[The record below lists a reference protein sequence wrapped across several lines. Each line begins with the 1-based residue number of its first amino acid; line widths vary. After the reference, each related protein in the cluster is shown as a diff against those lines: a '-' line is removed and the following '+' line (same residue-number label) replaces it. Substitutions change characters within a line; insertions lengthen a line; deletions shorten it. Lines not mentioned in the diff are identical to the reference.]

1 MDKATVGSVVE
12 PRRICE
18 DPSVMWFHAARSPR
32 APFLLLAG
40 VVALVALACGSDES
54 PDQPVPATETARE
67 VAPEATTETQPADAG
82 SSVDEHYLRDVC
94 AVGRPLEFAFQEAAR
109 ELEFGE
115 DLDEDDPAVFATRF
129 IDGLR
134 EHVAALQMVTPP
146 DDVGEYHK
154 AAIAQYDALIGV
166 FDTMLEAAESGEE
179 SAGEEAF
186 EGFGAIFA
194 GGFEALTLPPDVRD
208 RLAEAASTV
217 PECFGSGFL
226 LGFLGGGEGA
236 PAGSDDPAAE
246 AYVREVCL
254 VGAAYEAAVQEA
266 TAGLDPDADL
276 DESDPEVFGATFAAA
291 LRGLAAD
298 MRAISPPAGTAA
310 YHGAFTSRFEEMVAL
325 LDGIMETFDAGDDVA
340 AEDSDR
346 FQEILQ
352 GGGRDAWSSHCRGQP
367 PGRGRQHR
375 PRMLRL
381 RLPARLPRRGRLAR
395 QALLADGAGGV
406 GPGGPAAA
414 GAPPGRVGRTVCA
427 GRPRHRLRPA
437 PRDTCRRR

>member
-1 MDKATVGSVVE
+1 MMRLRAS
-12 PRRICE
+12 
-18 DPSVMWFHAARSPR
+18 RSPR

-54 PDQPVPATETARE
+54 PDQPVPATGTARE
-67 VAPEATTETQPADAG
+67 VAPEATTETTTETPPATQPADG
-82 SSVDEHYLRDVC
+82 GGSVDEHYLRDVC
-94 AVGRPLEFAFQEAAR
+94 AAGSTFEFAFQEAAR
-109 ELEFGE
+109 ELESGE
-115 DLDEDDPAVFATRF
+115 DVDEDDLAVFATRF

-134 EHVAALQMVTPP
+134 EHVAALQMVAPP

-166 FDTMLEAAESGEE
+166 FDTLIEAAESGEE

-194 GGFEALTLPPDVRD
+194 GGFQALTLPPDVRD

-254 VGAAYEAAVQEA
+254 AGAAYEAAVQEA

-310 YHGAFTSRFEEMVAL
+310 YHGASTSRFEEMVAL
-325 LDGIMETFDAGDDVA
+325 LDGIMETLDAGDDVA

-346 FQEILQ
+346 FQDILQ
-352 GGGRDAWSSHCRGQP
+352 GGVA
-367 PGRGRQHR
+367 
-375 PRMLRL
+375 MLG
-381 RLPARLPRRGRLAR
+381 LPIAEANRLAK
-395 QALLADGAGGV
+395 AANTVPECFGSGFLLGFLGG
-406 GPGGPAAA
+406 GG
-414 GAPPGRVGRTVCA
+414 
-427 GRPRHRLRPA
+427 
-437 PRDTCRRR
+437 